1 LAIPV
6 SRVSIARP
14 DTAVTPYDQGTS
26 SSRTTHSMGTAVAGA
41 VDDVCNQLRRLAAEE
56 LEISPDDLELVDGRV
71 QVKGSPDRAL
81 EYGDIVRRSRS
92 GNLIGTSTFRT
103 EGGLDPETG
112 QGIGSVHWHQAAGA
126 AEVEVD
132 LETGKVR

>member
-1 LAIPV
+1 ILTSSVEMGQGAHMTLARFASERIGIPV
-6 SRVSIARP
+6 ERIHVTTP
-14 DTAVTPYDQGTS
+14 DTDSTPYDQQTS

-71 QVKGSPDRAL
+71 RVKGSPDRAL

-92 GNLIGTSTFRT
+92 GNLIGT
-103 EGGLDPETG
+103 
-112 QGIGSVHWHQAAGA
+112 
-126 AEVEVD
+126 
-132 LETGKVR
+132 